1 MKIKETDKILNE
13 MRTQIIKTLH
23 QDENNV
29 QKDGMDMT
37 LVKLDN
43 KKKEIEF
50 SSANNV
56 LVHVSNGNL
65 NLYKGDHQ
73 PVGFYSGKNTSFTKQ
88 KIKLNKNDMIYIFS
102 DGYQDQ
108 FGGEKNKKFM
118 IKKLKN
124 LLLSISD
131 DKVDLQL
138 KKLKSEFE
146 LWKGSE
152 DQIDDVCL
160 MGVRII

>member
-1 MKIKETDKILNE
+1 
-13 MRTQIIKTLH
+13 
-23 QDENNV
+23 
-29 QKDGMDMT
+29 
-37 LVKLDN
+37 
-43 KKKEIEF
+43 
-50 SSANNV
+50 
-56 LVHVSNGNL
+56 
-65 NLYKGDHQ
+65 
-73 PVGFYSGKNTSFTKQ
+73 
-88 KIKLNKNDMIYIFS
+88 
-102 DGYQDQ
+102 
-108 FGGEKNKKFM
+108 M

-124 LLLSISD
+124 LLLSVSN

>member
-1 MKIKETDKILNE
+1 
-13 MRTQIIKTLH
+13 
-23 QDENNV
+23 
-29 QKDGMDMT
+29 
-37 LVKLDN
+37 
-43 KKKEIEF
+43 
-50 SSANNV
+50 
-56 LVHVSNGNL
+56 
-65 NLYKGDHQ
+65 
-73 PVGFYSGKNTSFTKQ
+73 
-88 KIKLNKNDMIYIFS
+88 MIYIFS

-124 LLLSISD
+124 LLLSVSD